1 MSDTVELLVIGA
13 GPAGLAVGV
22 AAAKAGV
29 PCLLLDGKTVVSAIE
44 RYPLGM
50 TFFST
55 PEKIE
60 IGGVPLVTS
69 TEKPTRR
76 DGLIYYRRVAEAFR
90 LDIRVGERATR
101 IVPEVDGTFSV
112 HVQRRHDA
120 TTYRARHVVVATGY
134 YEQPNLL
141 GVPGESLPHVAHYF
155 TEGHRHWKQRVVIVG
170 GGNSAVDAALESWRA
185 GALVTMILRG
195 DALHPTV
202 KPWVLPDIT
211 NRLKEGSIGWRQRTQ
226 VTAIAP
232 THVQLRHADG
242 VESTL
247 PADVVL
253 LMTGYRPDM
262 TLLRAAG
269 VPIDAESGVPA
280 HDERTMQTPVP
291 GLYIAG
297 VIAGGDDD
305 NRLFIENTRHH
316 GDVILA
322 TIRQE
327 TAAP

>member
-1 MSDTVELLVIGA
+1 MSDVVELLVIGA

-29 PCLLLDGKTVVSAIE
+29 PCVLLDGRTVVSAIE

-50 TFFST
+50 HFFST

-60 IGGVPLVTS
+60 IGGIPLVTS

-76 DGLIYYRRVAEAFR
+76 DGLIYFRRVAEAFK
-90 LDIRVGERATR
+90 LDIRVGETVTGLARGA
-101 IVPEVDGTFSV
+101 DGVFDV
-112 HVQRRHDA
+112 QVQRRHDL
-120 TTYRARHVVVATGY
+120 TTYRARRVVIATGY
-134 YEQPNLL
+134 YGQPNLL

-155 TEGHRHWKQRVVIVG
+155 VEGHRHWKQRVVIVG

-185 GALVTMILRG
+185 GAQVTMVLRG

-211 NRLKEGSIGWRQRTQ
+211 NRLKEGSIGAR
-226 VTAIAP
+226 
-232 THVQLRHADG
+232 LRNRVVEITPAEVVVEGADG
-242 VESTL
+242 ARERL
-247 PADVVL
+247 PADAVL

-262 TLLRAAG
+262 SLLRQVG
-269 VPIDAESGVPA
+269 VPIDETTGVPE
-280 HDERTMQTPVP
+280 HDERTMATPVP

-297 VIAGGDDD
+297 VIAGGYDD

-316 GDVILA
+316 GELILA
-322 TIRQE
+322 DV
-327 TAAP
+327 TASV